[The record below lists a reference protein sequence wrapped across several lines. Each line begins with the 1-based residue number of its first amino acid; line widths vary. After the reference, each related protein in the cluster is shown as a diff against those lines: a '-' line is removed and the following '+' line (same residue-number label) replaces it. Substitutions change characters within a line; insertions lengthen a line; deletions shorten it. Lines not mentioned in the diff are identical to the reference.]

1 MFDRL
6 EEVEKRYEEISQ
18 RLYDPQVIA
27 DQEEYKSLM
36 REHKQLTPIVEAYR
50 DYKKASENCAQA
62 RHDGDSLL
70 EKEFREL
77 AEEEWPSPKRIWS
90 ASPRSSRCSFCL
102 TTPTTTKMLS
112 WKSAAAPVGKRRL
125 CFLPPFSGC
134 TACTPSSGA
143 GRRKSFPPTRR
154 SLEVI
159 RKSAS

>member
-62 RHDGDSLL
+62 KAMMGDSLL
-70 EKEFREL
+70 EKEFKMCIRDRHRYL
-77 AEEEWPSPKRIWS
+77 Q
-90 ASPRSSRCSFCL
+90 
-102 TTPTTTKMLS
+102 TK
-112 WKSAAAPVGKRRL
+112 
-125 CFLPPFSGC
+125 
-134 TACTPSSGA
+134 
-143 GRRKSFPPTRR
+143 
-154 SLEVI
+154 
-159 RKSAS
+159 